1 MAEGEYSYRA
11 EQISNDEM
19 GQLTADFNHMAEA
32 LEQNIQNLENEV
44 RAREDFIAAF
54 SHELKTPISAIM
66 MSLRL
71 LEDNRIGKLNTEQE
85 SLSKNIKENSDRL
98 LEITGELLKMSQVES
113 GKLYLNPK
121 ITKPIELIDY
131 AIKANRVQAERFNCQ
146 IEVEYPEKIA
156 KLFVDSEKIAWVVTN
171 LLSNAIRYSS
181 ENGRIIIGARQID
194 KAVEIY
200 VKDFGKGIDSRYHES
215 IFDHYF
221 RVPGTKVQGSGLGL
235 AISKDF
241 VEAHGGTIRI
251 ESEVGKGST
260 FVIRFN
266 V

>member
-1 MAEGEYSYRA
+1 M
-11 EQISNDEM
+11 
-19 GQLTADFNHMAEA
+19 
-32 LEQNIQNLENEV
+32 
-44 RAREDFIAAF
+44 
-54 SHELKTPISAIM
+54 
-66 MSLRL
+66 
-71 LEDNRIGKLNTEQE
+71 
-85 SLSKNIKENSDRL
+85 
-98 LEITGELLKMSQVES
+98 
-113 GKLYLNPK
+113 
-121 ITKPIELIDY
+121 
-131 AIKANRVQAERFNCQ
+131 
-146 IEVEYPEKIA
+146 EYPEKIA

-181 ENGRIIIGARQID
+181 ENGRIVIGARQID

-215 IFDHYF
+215 
-221 RVPGTKVQGSGLGL
+221 

-241 VEAHGGTIRI
+241 VEAHGGTIHI

>member
-1 MAEGEYSYRA
+1 
-11 EQISNDEM
+11 
-19 GQLTADFNHMAEA
+19 
-32 LEQNIQNLENEV
+32 
-44 RAREDFIAAF
+44 
-54 SHELKTPISAIM
+54 
-66 MSLRL
+66 
-71 LEDNRIGKLNTEQE
+71 
-85 SLSKNIKENSDRL
+85 
-98 LEITGELLKMSQVES
+98 MSQVES

-121 ITKPIELIDY
+121 ITKPIELINY

-215 IFDHYF
+215 IFLITISVSQEQKY
-221 RVPGTKVQGSGLGL
+221 KVAVWDLPSARTLWKL
-235 AISKDF
+235 MVVRSVSKAKS
-241 VEAHGGTIRI
+241 VKVAR
-251 ESEVGKGST
+251 S
-260 FVIRFN
+260 
-266 V
+266 